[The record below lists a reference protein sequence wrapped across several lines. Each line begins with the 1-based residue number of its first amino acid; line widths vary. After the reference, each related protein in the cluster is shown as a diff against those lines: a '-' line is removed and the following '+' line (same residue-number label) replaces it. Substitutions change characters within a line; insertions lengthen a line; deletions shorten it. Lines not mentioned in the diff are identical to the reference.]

1 VIFFELNIKLVA
13 QLFVQQLM
21 TLLADRDLI
30 VLGNTVEEG
39 GAK

>member
-1 VIFFELNIKLVA
+1 VICFELNIKLVA

-21 TLLADRDLI
+21 ALLADRDLI
-30 VLGNTVEEG
+30 VLVDVVEEG